1 MNRSKNYYVY
11 IMTNKPGTLYIGVT
25 NNIKKRVWQHK
36 SKLIEGFTKKYN
48 IQYLIYFETFGD
60 IYSAI
65 TREKLLKGR
74 LRKKK
79 IELIN
84 SVNPKW
90 NDLSQD
96 WYDMIPD
103 SLLRPDKLGLRS
115 E

>member
-1 MNRSKNYYVY
+1 MNRTKNYYVY
-11 IMTNKPGTLYIGVT
+11 IMTNKSGTLYIGVT

-36 SKLIEGFTKKYN
+36 SKLIDGFTKKYN
-48 IQYLIYFETFGD
+48 IQHLIYFETFDD
-60 IYSAI
+60 ISSAI
-65 TREKLLKGR
+65 AREKVLKGW

-84 SVNPKW
+84 SINPEW